1 MTSVRWT
8 LWSSQRFDRALEDA
22 RAIKPGSAPF
32 AGVPTLIKDLGTP
45 EAGEPSYM
53 GNRVLKA
60 LGTKAPVDAHIVTKM
75 KAAGLISI
83 GRTNVP
89 EMACGNCPW
98 ACENEA
104 FGDTHNPW
112 NLAHTATGSS
122 GASAAAVAAGIVPIA
137 HANDG
142 GGSTR
147 VPASANGL
155 VGLKPSR
162 GRISWGPMIG
172 ESWAGAS
179 VQGLLTKTVRDTAL
193 GLDLVSGPMPGD
205 PYSLPQPTRG
215 FSEELSR
222 SPGRLR
228 IGLCRVN
235 ELSPLHP
242 DCVAAVD
249 SVARCLAAEGHYVEE
264 AYPETQFDES
274 GYAGYFRIIAVGTV
288 ATVRAIE
295 RIAGRSLT
303 EADMEPGSWVSYQMG
318 LPVTG
323 AEYAEAHAH
332 MNLFTRRYAAR
343 WEGGNG
349 YDLLLSPTM
358 ATPPPKL
365 GFLISEPAD
374 RVIRSRDTFPF
385 TMQCNVTGQPAI
397 SLPLAMSRDGLP
409 VGVQLAAR
417 YGDEAMLLR
426 IAAQL
431 EQLMPWHQRKP
442 TGIE

>member
-1 MTSVRWT
+1 VRWT

-162 GRISWGPMIG
+162 SRISWGPIIG

-222 SPGRLR
+222 SP
-228 IGLCRVN
+228 
-235 ELSPLHP
+235 
-242 DCVAAVD
+242 
-249 SVARCLAAEGHYVEE
+249 
-264 AYPETQFDES
+264 
-274 GYAGYFRIIAVGTV
+274 
-288 ATVRAIE
+288 
-295 RIAGRSLT
+295 
-303 EADMEPGSWVSYQMG
+303 
-318 LPVTG
+318 
-323 AEYAEAHAH
+323 
-332 MNLFTRRYAAR
+332 
-343 WEGGNG
+343 
-349 YDLLLSPTM
+349 
-358 ATPPPKL
+358 
-365 GFLISEPAD
+365 
-374 RVIRSRDTFPF
+374 
-385 TMQCNVTGQPAI
+385 
-397 SLPLAMSRDGLP
+397 
-409 VGVQLAAR
+409 
-417 YGDEAMLLR
+417 
-426 IAAQL
+426 
-431 EQLMPWHQRKP
+431 
-442 TGIE
+442 

>member
-1 MTSVRWT
+1 VRWT

-22 RAIKPGSAPF
+22 RAIKSGSAPF

-104 FGDTHNPW
+104 FGDTHKPW
-112 NLAHTATGSS
+112 NLAHTAT

-332 MNLFTRRYAAR
+332 MNLFTRRYAAW